1 MDNFDISQDNGYSL
15 FVIFFYVREFDMH
28 KPFLRVI
35 SPAEARSL
43 LRIFGALGKEEVP
56 LDDAL
61 FRVAYDPVK
70 GREDAPDFHRSTMDG
85 FAVRS
90 MDTFGATESS
100 PALFKVVGEV
110 AMGEIKA
117 IKLKPGQTV
126 RIWTGG
132 ALPDN
137 ADAVVMVE
145 HAEELDSDT
154 IEILKGVAPFENVVR
169 KGEDYRAGQSL
180 IAAGHRF
187 RPQDLGLLAAMGR
200 SSVEVRTRPTVAVVS
215 SGDEIVP
222 VDQVPPPGCV
232 RDVNRHTLTAGIKEA
247 HGTPVWI
254 GIAPD
259 HLPSLSSLIDRGLKS
274 ADIVLISGGSSMG
287 SRDLVIEAIQAYD
300 DSEILLHGVALSP
313 GKPLILA
320 RVGRHPVVGLP
331 GHPVS
336 AMVCFEQ
343 FVVPLIRRLEG
354 EDVETPFLRTTFSAT
369 LSRNVP
375 SREGRMDFVRVRL
388 QKKGREVL
396 AVPVPGKSGMVSTMV
411 RAHGHIRIEE
421 DCEGLYRGDRVTVHL
436 FSSWIEEDLEKEYLS
451 GHEAA
456 GGSVVDFPAASA
468 QEKLSS
474 I

>member
-1 MDNFDISQDNGYSL
+1 
-15 FVIFFYVREFDMH
+15 MH
-28 KPFLRVI
+28 KPFLRVM

-43 LRIFGALGKEEVP
+43 LRRFGALGKEEVP
-56 LDDAL
+56 LDEAL
-61 FRVAYDPVK
+61 FRVACDPVK
-70 GREDAPDFHRSTMDG
+70 GVEDAPGFHRSTMDG

-90 MDTFGATESS
+90 VDTFGATESS
-100 PALFKVVGEV
+100 PGLFQVVGEV
-110 AMGEIKA
+110 AMGELNS
-117 IKLKPGQTV
+117 IKLKSGQAV

-132 ALPDN
+132 ALPVN

-145 HAEELDSDT
+145 HAEELDGTT
-154 IEILKGVAPFENVVR
+154 IEILKSVAPFDNVVR
-169 KGEDYRAGQSL
+169 KGEDYRVGQTL
-180 IAAGHRF
+180 IEAGHRL

-200 SSVEVRTRPTVAVVS
+200 SRMGVRKRPAVAIVS

-222 VDQVPPPGCV
+222 VNQVPPPGCV
-232 RDVNRHTLTAGIKEA
+232 RDVNRHTLAAGILEA

-259 HLPSLSSLIDRGLKS
+259 HLPSLSSLIDKGLKS
-274 ADIVLISGGSSMG
+274 ADMVLISGGSSMG
-287 SRDLVIEAIQAYD
+287 SRDLVIEAIRAYD

-336 AMVCFEQ
+336 AMVCFDQ
-343 FVVPLIRRLEG
+343 FVVPLMRRLEG
-354 EDVETPFLRTTFSAT
+354 EDVETPFLRATFPAV

-375 SREGRMDFVRVRL
+375 SREGRVDFVRVRL
-388 QKKGREVL
+388 QKKGEEVL

-411 RAHGHIRIEE
+411 RAHGHIRIDE

-436 FSSWIEEDLEKEYLS
+436 FSCWIEEELEKEYLS
-451 GHEAA
+451 GHEGAC
-456 GGSVVDFPAASA
+456 GSSGDFPAASA

>member
-1 MDNFDISQDNGYSL
+1 
-15 FVIFFYVREFDMH
+15 MH

-35 SPAEARSL
+35 SPEGARSL
-43 LRIFGALGKEEVP
+43 LRKFGALGTEEVP

-61 FRVAYDPVK
+61 FRVACDPVK
-70 GREDAPDFHRSTMDG
+70 GLEDAPGFHRSTMDG

-90 MDTFGATESS
+90 VDTFGATESS
-100 PALFKVVGEV
+100 PALFQVVGEV
-110 AMGEIKA
+110 AMGEISNT
-117 IKLKPGQTV
+117 KLKAGQAV

-132 ALPDN
+132 ALPIN

-145 HAEELDSDT
+145 HAEELDETT

-169 KGEDYRAGQSL
+169 KGEDYHAGQTL

-187 RPQDLGLLAAMGR
+187 RPQDLGLLAAMGK
-200 SSVEVRTRPTVAVVS
+200 SSVGVRKKPAVAVVS
-215 SGDEIVP
+215 SGDEVVP
-222 VDQVPPPGCV
+222 VEQAPPPGCI
-232 RDVNRHTLTAGIKEA
+232 RDVNRHTVTAGIREA

-259 HLPSLSSLIDRGLKS
+259 HLPTLSKLIDKGLKS
-274 ADIVLISGGSSMG
+274 ADMVVISGGSSMG
-287 SRDLVIEAIQAYD
+287 IRDLVIEAISAYE
-300 DSEILLHGVALSP
+300 DSEILLHGVAISP

-320 RVGRHPVVGLP
+320 RVGRLPVVGLP

-336 AMVCFEQ
+336 AMVCFDQ
-343 FVVPLIRRLEG
+343 FVVPLMRRLEG
-354 EDVETPFLRTTFSAT
+354 EDVETPFLRATFPAT

-411 RAHGHIRIEE
+411 RAHGYIRIEE
-421 DCEGLYRGDRVTVHL
+421 DCEGLYRGDLVTVHL
-436 FSSWIEEDLEKEYLS
+436 FSRWIEEEFEKEYLS

-456 GGSVVDFPAASA
+456 GGSSGDFLAASL